1 MSGTARNRCTVRPF
15 AAADRECVNA
25 VARAA
30 FAEYAGQYEDW
41 PSFIEGIGRMADL
54 AANGE
59 LFVAELDGVIVG
71 AVVHV
76 GPGRPR
82 SAIFPEDWSVIRMLV
97 VAPEARGQG
106 AGRRLVAACLACAQ
120 AAGAPVVGLHTT
132 PVMASA
138 LRMYTAIGFR
148 RDRDLAP
155 IRGVAYG
162 RYVLPAEGI
171 AAALAMLA
179 ADA

>member
-1 MSGTARNRCTVRPF
+1 MSTCTVRPF
-15 AAADRECVNA
+15 AAADGQRVNA

-30 FAEYAGQYEDW
+30 FAEYEGLYEDW
-41 PSFIEGIGRMADL
+41 PSFIDGIGRMADL
-54 AANGE
+54 GADGD
-59 LFVAELDGVIVG
+59 LFVAELGGVIVG

-76 GPGRPR
+76 APGRPR
-82 SAIFPEDWSVIRMLV
+82 SAVFPEDWSVIRMLV
-97 VAPEARGQG
+97 VAPEARGHG
-106 AGRRLVAACLACAQ
+106 AARQLVAACLVAAQ
-120 AAGAPVVGLHTT
+120 TAGAPVVGLHTT

-138 LRMYTAIGFR
+138 LRMYTATGFT

-155 IRGVAYG
+155 IRGVPYG
-162 RYVLPAEGI
+162 RYVLQSEDI